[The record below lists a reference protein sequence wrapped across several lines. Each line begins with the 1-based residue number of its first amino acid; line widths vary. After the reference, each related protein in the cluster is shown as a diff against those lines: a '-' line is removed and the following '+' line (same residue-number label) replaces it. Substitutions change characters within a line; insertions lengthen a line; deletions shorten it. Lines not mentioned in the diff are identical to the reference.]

1 MASDLGVIH
10 SPACLDFFFYFSEAF
25 SFNHKCYMNVF
36 DVFDSLNNPVSKEIS
51 LHFVWSPNVKYKRV

>member
-51 LHFVWSPNVKYKRV
+51 LHFV